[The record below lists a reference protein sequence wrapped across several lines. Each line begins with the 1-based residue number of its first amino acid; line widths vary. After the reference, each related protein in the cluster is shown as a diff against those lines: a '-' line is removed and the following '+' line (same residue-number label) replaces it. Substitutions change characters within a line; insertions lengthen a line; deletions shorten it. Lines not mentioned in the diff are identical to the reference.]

1 MSNKDQFIKEF
12 KPLIDNF
19 LQLIRDN
26 KRHQKGNVKGFS
38 AAGFQY
44 DIIITIDQLTSFND
58 LVTKITY
65 YQDFEGNFSEKH
77 VEKEF
82 LILLSKL
89 RNDYSRADEFIG
101 ELYTNFIDNSNNEWR
116 VITQL
121 ENVMFVERAVFK
133 LIDST
138 LKYMKPED
146 LTDCTLKLMKP
157 EDLSISSSSLQQ
169 DFLGP
174 HYSNWVLSHCI
185 YTDVKAGDQSKAE
198 ELAIDNFNLSINLL
212 RLYFPNLDISIKRP
226 VSLSEKQEKIAYEII
241 STNITKKCANIS
253 VKSDDKGSQKL
264 NPKVYEYLVENGINS
279 LSNNN
284 QINCKFK
291 ISDVVKDCLY
301 WYGLALDTSL
311 LSAKLLN
318 YVTVLESALK
328 FNDRNE
334 LTQRIADRCALFLE
348 TDYKKRKDIC
358 TNVKE
363 IYKLRSAVVHSGS
376 IIGKAPKKKAEQL
389 KLTKLAGIYA
399 RSVLIKLIRE
409 NDQRS
414 GDFEKFIQDLDD
426 MKYKERFYVLTIQ
439 DSNNSTI

>member
-1 MSNKDQFIKEF
+1 MSKKDQFIKEF

-19 LQLIRDN
+19 LQIIWDN
-26 KRHQKGNVKGFS
+26 KRHQKENVKGFTVS
-38 AAGFQY
+38 GFQY

-58 LVTKITY
+58 LVTKLTY
-65 YQDFEGNFSEKH
+65 YQDFEGNFSEKY

-82 LILLSKL
+82 LNLLHKL
-89 RNDYSRADEFIG
+89 RNDYSQADESIEKF
-101 ELYTNFIDNSNNEWR
+101 YTSFIDNSNNEWR
-116 VITQL
+116 VIAQL
-121 ENVMFVERAVFK
+121 ENVIFVERAVFK
-133 LIDST
+133 LIDCT
-138 LKYMKPED
+138 LKHMKLDD
-146 LTDCTLKLMKP
+146 LIDCTLKLMKP
-157 EDLSISSSSLQQ
+157 DELSISGSSLQQ
-169 DFLGP
+169 EVLGP

-185 YTDVKAGDQSKAE
+185 YTDVKAGDLSKAE

-212 RLYFPNLDISIKRP
+212 RLYFPNLKINIKNP
-226 VSLSEKQEKIAYEII
+226 VSLSDKQETIVYELI
-241 STNITKKCANIS
+241 STNVTKKCANVSGKKDI
-253 VKSDDKGSQKL
+253 DQQQKL
-264 NPKVYEYLVENGINS
+264 NPKVYEYLVKNGINN

-284 QINCKFK
+284 QINCEFK

-301 WYGLALDTSL
+301 WYGLALDTNL

-376 IIGKAPKKKAEQL
+376 IIGKKFNKKFEQL
-389 KLTKLAGIYA
+389 KLIELAGIYA
-399 RSVLIKLIRE
+399 RNVLIKLIRE
-409 NDQRS
+409 NDQRN
-414 GDFEKFIQDLDD
+414 GDFKKFIQDLDD
-426 MKYKERFYVLTIQ
+426 IKYKEKFYVLTIR
-439 DSNNSTI
+439 DSV